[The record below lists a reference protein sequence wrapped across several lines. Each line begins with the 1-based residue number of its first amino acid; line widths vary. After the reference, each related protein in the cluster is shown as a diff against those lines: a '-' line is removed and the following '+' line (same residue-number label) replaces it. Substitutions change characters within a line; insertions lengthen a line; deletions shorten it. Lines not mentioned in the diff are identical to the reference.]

1 MCLLKEQMSFNT
13 IPCFRRAPL
22 HPNWLDFS
30 ARFSTWSV
38 KWEAL
43 QTKRPVIAVKLKAT
57 FVSFLCLPFPISTL
71 SPFTIFVKVSENG
84 RNVKWF
90 VKSQYLCLCTIFRF
104 YVWPALPVL
113 HPTFFLKWPQQEL
126 ILIKII
132 IICWSALGGDRF
144 LQLQFYLSLDTEH
157 RQLSLI

>member
-1 MCLLKEQMSFNT
+1 MIREVRSITNKATCYRCQIKSVF
-13 IPCFRRAPL
+13 PL
-22 HPNWLDFS
+22 SSISHLQCRLHL
-30 ARFSTWSV
+30 RFSW
-38 KWEAL
+38 A
-43 QTKRPVIAVKLKAT
+43 
-57 FVSFLCLPFPISTL
+57 
-71 SPFTIFVKVSENG
+71 KVSGNG

-113 HPTFFLKWPQQEL
+113 LPTLFLKWPQKEP

-132 IICWSALGGDRF
+132 IICWTALRRGPA
-144 LQLQFYLSLDTEH
+144 FYNSNFIYLDTEH